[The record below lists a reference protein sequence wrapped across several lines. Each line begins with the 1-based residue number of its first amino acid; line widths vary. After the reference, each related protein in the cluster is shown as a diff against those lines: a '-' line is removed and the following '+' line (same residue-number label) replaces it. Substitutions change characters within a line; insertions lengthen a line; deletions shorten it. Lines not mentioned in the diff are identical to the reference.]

1 MVGLLAATAYAIELA
16 EPTAESPHYDL
27 EVLYHERKFD
37 EALALAKT
45 QVAADPDDIDLYWH
59 ICRSM
64 YEKGETIP
72 KTDKSFDK
80 LAWYTEMLDW
90 ANQGLAKKPGEPHLL
105 FAQGLA
111 QGRYGTTRGVLSTL
125 FLADDVE
132 DAWLASVASGHT
144 YRSMGDM
151 EVLPCDVYTG
161 LAVFY
166 RLVPDSWVVDK
177 IAGTRGDIAK
187 SLDYIQKSDACFGG
201 RIAVVKERGL
211 TEICYGQRTKDDAYV
226 RMGIGTLGRGAG
238 LSVED
243 ATDAIDKKHI
253 AQLLADTTLACGYSR
268 DGQQD
273 LDEKKLAKAGGD
285 AQTDSQ

>member
-1 MVGLLAATAYAIELA
+1 MVGLFVAAAFALELP
-16 EPTAESPHYDL
+16 EPTEASPHWDL
-27 EVLYHERKFD
+27 EVLYHEHKYD
-37 EALALAKT
+37 EGLELAKK
-45 QVAADPDDIDLYWH
+45 QVAANPDDAELYWH
-59 ICRSM
+59 ICRYM

-90 ANQGLAKKPGEPHLL
+90 ATKGLEKKPGDGHLL

-111 QGRYGTTRGVLSTL
+111 NGRYGTTRGVLSSL

-132 DAWLASVASGHT
+132 DAWLGSIATGYT

-177 IAGTRGDIAK
+177 IAGTRGDITK
-187 SLDYIQKSDACFGG
+187 SLDFIQKSDECFGN

-211 TEICYGQRTKDDAYV
+211 TEICYGQRMGDDTFVKA
-226 RMGIGTLGRGAG
+226 GLGTLGRGAG
-238 LSVED
+238 IPVED
-243 ATDAIDKKHI
+243 AVDAIDKKHI
-253 AQLLADTTLACGYSR
+253 AQLLADPDLACGYSR

-273 LDEKKLAKAGGD
+273 LDEKKLAKQGED
-285 AQTDSQ
+285 ASQPVQ